1 MSDEYEHQ
9 SYWTTLNKRLN
20 EEQESVCL
28 EHDAQGNC
36 LMSAKF
42 AMIDLDA
49 EVKPPFCETIK
60 NENKMA

>member
-28 EHDAQGNC
+28 ETNEKGDC
-36 LMSAKF
+36 LMSTKF
-42 AMIDLDA
+42 VIIDQSII
-49 EVKPPFCETIK
+49 EPPFCETLK
-60 NENKMA
+60 NKP